1 MPDSTLPNLND
12 IHLPEAISW
21 WPPAP
26 GWWLLALLLLLSP
39 LLWRALKRYQQRPR
53 KPRYRSAALQ
63 ELEHYYQHYQ
73 QQQDSSDYIQS
84 VSALLKRVAMQ
95 CYNPDEVAALSGQ
108 QWGEFLGRDQT
119 DAVRAEIETTLS
131 QAHSPQS
138 QVDAAGFYRFAKQWI
153 EAREAF

>member
-1 MPDSTLPNLND
+1 LPDSTLPNLKD
-12 IHLPEAISW
+12 IHLPEAIGW

-26 GWWLLALLLLLSP
+26 GWWLLAALLLLLP
-39 LLWRALKRYQQRPR
+39 LLWRALRRFQQRPR

-63 ELEHYYQHYQ
+63 ELEHYYLQYQ
-73 QQQDSSDYIQS
+73 QQQDSNSYIQS

-95 CYNPDEVAALSGQ
+95 CYNSDEVASLSGE
-108 QWGEFLGRDQT
+108 QWGEFLGRDQPE
-119 DAVRAEIETTLS
+119 ALRAGIEATLR

-138 QVDAAGFYRFAKQWI
+138 QVDGDEFYRFAKQWI